1 MPRSSSLTTSV
12 LSARSLRFVD
22 CIKIELDSGTL
33 KYTNH
38 YADIAITSIDG
49 STQDTYLTG
58 QGYIGHSAITITG
71 QAQPEKVDLSFD
83 SSQLDSTANL
93 IAPAFANGN
102 TTGAP
107 VTITKTAIT
116 TSSGGGGLITEV
128 AGITYIAFK
137 GIVDN
142 FSIKITD
149 RDTMLTIFCGGE
161 LANFDKTSL
170 YGFTNTVSQS
180 KLYPLDT
187 GFEFSANNAANIR
200 WEE

>member
-1 MPRSSSLTTSV
+1 MPRSTLLTTTI
-12 LSARSLRFVD
+12 LSARALRFVD
-22 CIKIELDSGTL
+22 CIKIELSAGTL
-33 KYTNH
+33 FYTN
-38 YADIAITSIDG
+38 YESDLTITSIDG

-58 QGYIGHSAITITG
+58 QGYLGHSAITTTA
-71 QAQPEKVDLSFD
+71 QAQPEKVDITFD

-93 IAPAFANGN
+93 VGPAFANGD

-107 VTITKTAIT
+107 VTITKVFV
-116 TSSGGGGLITEV
+116 TS
-128 AGITYIAFK
+128 AGVIDFSYIAFI
-137 GIVDN
+137 GIIDN
-142 FSIKITD
+142 FSIKVTD
-149 RDTMLTIFCGGE
+149 TSSSLTVFCGGQ

-187 GFEFSANNAANIR
+187 GFEFSANNASNIR